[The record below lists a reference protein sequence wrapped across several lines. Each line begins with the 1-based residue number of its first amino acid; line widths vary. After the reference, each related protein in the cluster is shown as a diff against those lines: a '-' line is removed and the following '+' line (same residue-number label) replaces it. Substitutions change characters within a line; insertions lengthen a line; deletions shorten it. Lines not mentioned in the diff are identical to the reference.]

1 MFYDFI
7 EHQDIYARKILYSMY
22 ALHMRGMK
30 REQIIQYLSD
40 TFEFDRAESE
50 IALNM
55 LPEPY
60 RPKPSLLHRVACMTT
75 GFIEKIEPFY

>member
-1 MFYDFI
+1 
-7 EHQDIYARKILYSMY
+7 
-22 ALHMRGMK
+22 MRGTK

-60 RPKPSLLHRVACMTT
+60 RPKPSLLSRVACMTT